1 MYGAETGVTFNSLGS
16 IRKTLVLIII
26 LFFLGC
32 STKTQ
37 FIESDGSIF
46 TIKSG
51 SDALVTM
58 KNEKREVTVDN
69 RGKPNIFQSLLEFI
83 FFISSEITQINK

>member
-1 MYGAETGVTFNSLGS
+1 MADIFNFPNNMKNIL
-16 IRKTLVLIII
+16 LIIAI

-51 SDALVTM
+51 ADSLVIM
-58 KNEKREVTVDN
+58 KDKEQEITVDN
-69 RGKPNIFQSLLEFI
+69 RGKPNIFESLLGWMLLKTP
-83 FFISSEITQINK
+83 EIDQVK